1 MVSALL
7 VSSSEKGR
15 EMLRELMRRG
25 PEISPAVAASG
36 AEARRLAAEVEYDLV
51 VINAPLSDELGDGL
65 SCTLAMDTSAGIL
78 LLVRAETADE
88 IAEKVEDVGVMVL
101 GKPLGRAMFYQA
113 LKMVAAARRRVL
125 GLKQENRKLQSKI
138 EEIRLV
144 DRAKC
149 MLIQYLS
156 MTESQAHRYIE
167 KQAMDRR
174 VTRGEVARSILG
186 LYDP

>member
-15 EMLRELMRRG
+15 EMLRELMRG
-25 PEISPAVAASG
+25 VPEISPAVAASG

-101 GKPLGRAMFYQA
+101 GKPLGACWA
-113 LKMVAAARRRVL
+113 SSRRTANCR
-125 GLKQENRKLQSKI
+125 
-138 EEIRLV
+138 
-144 DRAKC
+144 
-149 MLIQYLS
+149 
-156 MTESQAHRYIE
+156 
-167 KQAMDRR
+167 
-174 VTRGEVARSILG
+174 ARSRRSAWWTA
-186 LYDP
+186 PSAC

>member
-1 MVSALL
+1 MLGQRGLALTPGQL
-7 VSSSEKGR
+7 KDEVFIPGR
-15 EMLRELMRRG
+15 EGSLQLE
-25 PEISPAVAASG
+25 
-36 AEARRLAAEVEYDLV
+36 
-51 VINAPLSDELGDGL
+51 
-65 SCTLAMDTSAGIL
+65 
-78 LLVRAETADE
+78 
-88 IAEKVEDVGVMVL
+88 
-101 GKPLGRAMFYQA
+101 
-113 LKMVAAARRRVL
+113 MVAAARRRVL

>member
-15 EMLRELMRRG
+15 EMLRELMRG
-25 PEISPAVAASG
+25 VPEVNPSVAASG
-36 AEARRLAAEVEYDLV
+36 GEARRLAAEGEFDLI
-51 VINAPLSDELGDGL
+51 VINAPLSDEYGDGL

-88 IAEKVEDVGVMVL
+88 IAEKVEDMGVMVL
-101 GKPLGRAMFYQA
+101 GKPLGRTMFYQA
-113 LKMVAAARRRVL
+113 LKMVAAAHRRVL

-174 VTRGEVARSILG
+174 ITRGEVARSILG
-186 LYDP
+186 LYDS

>member
-15 EMLRELMRRG
+15 EMLRELMRG
-25 PEISPAVAASG
+25 VPEISPAVAASG

-149 MLIQYLS
+149 HADPIPLHDRVPGAPL
-156 MTESQAHRYIE
+156 HR
-167 KQAMDRR
+167 KAGDGPPRHP
-174 VTRGEVARSILG
+174 RGGRRSILG

>member
-1 MVSALL
+1 M
-7 VSSSEKGR
+7 
-15 EMLRELMRRG
+15 
-25 PEISPAVAASG
+25 
-36 AEARRLAAEVEYDLV
+36 
-51 VINAPLSDELGDGL
+51 
-65 SCTLAMDTSAGIL
+65 
-78 LLVRAETADE
+78 RAETADE

-174 VTRGEVARSILG
+174 ITRGEVARSILG

>member
-1 MVSALL
+1 MGVF
-7 VSSSEKGR
+7 
-15 EMLRELMRRG
+15 
-25 PEISPAVAASG
+25 
-36 AEARRLAAEVEYDLV
+36 D
-51 VINAPLSDELGDGL
+51 DLGDFARNV
-65 SCTLAMDTSAGIL
+65 SNKA
-78 LLVRAETADE
+78 
-88 IAEKVEDVGVMVL
+88 VGAANL
-101 GKPLGRAMFYQA
+101 GKIS
-113 LKMVAAARRRVL
+113 V
-125 GLKQENRKLQSKI
+125 NIKLEQSKI